1 MDVPMAF
8 RGAPVTIGML
18 FSQTGV
24 TAVLESSQR
33 KAAMLAVSQ
42 INASGGLLEREL
54 VLLDSDPAS
63 NPARFKTEAERL
75 LDEGAEALFGCY
87 MSSTRKAVLPVV
99 EARGSLLFY
108 PTLYEGFEYTPSC
121 IYSGAA
127 PNQNAGMLADYLT
140 EMHGTRYFFV
150 GSNYV
155 FPYESNRI
163 MRDLLSNRGAT
174 VTDEVYIS
182 LDPSEDEIARVIK
195 MVRSAGPVVVFSTL
209 VGDGAVRFYKAY
221 DEAGFDRTAQPIA
234 SLTFGEP
241 EIQALGPGAATC
253 HIKAAPYFS
262 VIDTPANRA
271 FVAAYRAAFGPDCTI
286 CAEAEAAYFQVEL
299 FAEAVRRSG
308 KTDRMSIIR
317 TLPTFSLEAP
327 QGPVRV
333 DGSTHH
339 TYLWPRVAVVGENGA
354 FQIVRESA
362 RPVAPDPYLVA
373 LENSLDDLVAD
384 ANLGRF

>member
-1 MDVPMAF
+1 
-8 RGAPVTIGML
+8 L

-24 TAVLESSQR
+24 TAILERSQR
-33 KAAMLAVSQ
+33 KMAMLAVSQ
-42 INASGGLLEREL
+42 INAEGGLLGREL
-54 VLLDSDPAS
+54 VLLDSDPGS
-63 NPARFKTEAERL
+63 TPSRFKTEAERL
-75 LDEGAEALFGCY
+75 LDAGAEALFGCY

-108 PTLYEGFEYTPSC
+108 PTLYEGFEYTPCC

-140 EMHGTRYFFV
+140 ETQSANYFFV

-155 FPYESNRI
+155 FPYECNRI

-174 VTDEVYIS
+174 VADEVYIS
-182 LDPSEDEIARVIK
+182 LDPSEEEIARVIN
-195 MVRSAGPVVVFSTL
+195 MLRNAGPVVVFSTL
-209 VGDGAVRFYKAY
+209 VGEGAIRFYRAY
-221 DEAGFDRTAQPIA
+221 DEAGFDRTLQPIA

-241 EIQALGPGAATC
+241 EIQALGADAATG

-262 VIDTPANRA
+262 VLDTSANRA
-271 FVAAYRAAFGPDCTI
+271 FVAACREAFGDACAVS
-286 CAEAEAAYFQVEL
+286 AEAEAAYFQVKL

-308 KTDRMSIIR
+308 ETDCTSIIR

-327 QGPVRV
+327 QGVVRV

-339 TYLWPRVAVVGENGA
+339 THLWPRVAVVGNDGA
-354 FQIVRESA
+354 FNIVRETTHA
-362 RPVAPDPYLVA
+362 VAPDPYLVE
-373 LENSLDDLVAD
+373 LENSSGPLWAGTGV
-384 ANLGRF
+384 GRS